1 MSKQRKNRAQ
11 IRGWNQLL
19 ITAITL
25 MLCFGIS
32 SCKQEKTVPDKTLQ
46 KIRVVLDWT
55 PNTNHAG
62 LYVAKDQGYFKAEGL
77 EVEIIQPGQNSSDQV
92 VAAGSAEFGVSYQEN
107 VIASRSKS
115 IPLVSIGTIIQHNSS
130 AFASLKS
137 ANITRPKDFEG
148 KRYGSWASPT
158 EIAILKTIMRDDRAD
173 HTKVKVIDGAT
184 DFFSTIGKD
193 ADFEW
198 IYLGWDGVEAKRRG
212 IELNLIV
219 LKDLNPVFDYYTPVL
234 ITSQNMIDTRPE
246 IVRAFLKA
254 SSKAYEYCIA
264 NPVQAADILT
274 KQVPELKSELVRP
287 SMEFLAKE
295 YKAEAYRWGEQKDSV
310 WQNFIDWMYDNRLIS
325 NNIKAADAFTNSFL
339 PQ

>member
-1 MSKQRKNRAQ
+1 MSKPRNKPVRD
-11 IRGWNQLL
+11 RGWAPLL
-19 ITAITL
+19 IIIIVV
-25 MLCFGIS
+25 MLSFGIA
-32 SCKQEKTVPDKTLQ
+32 SCKKQVPITEKPLQ
-46 KIRVVLDWT
+46 KIKVVLDWT
-55 PNTNHAG
+55 PNTNHTG
-62 LYVAKDQGYFKAEGL
+62 LYVAKDLGYFKAEGL

-107 VIASRSKS
+107 VITSRSKS
-115 IPLVSIGTIIQHNSS
+115 IPLVSIATIIQHNTS

-158 EIAILKTIMRDDRAD
+158 EVAILKSIMHGDQAD
-173 HTKVKVIDGAT
+173 HNTVNIIDGAT

-212 IELNLIV
+212 IDLNLIV
-219 LKDLNPVFDYYTPVL
+219 LKDLNPIFDFYTPVL
-234 ITSQNMIDTRPE
+234 ITSQNVIDTRPE

-254 SSKAYEYCIA
+254 VSKAYDFCIA

-287 SMEFLAKE
+287 SMEFLAAE

-310 WQNFIDWMYDNRLIS
+310 WQNFIDWMYDNRLIA

-339 PQ
+339 PE